1 MLQFSWRTEAAQFIG
16 FIINNPVAILLY
28 RFEQINEMQQTIVLH
43 TITSVNQLMQWYN
56 IHPMHSNTE

>member
-1 MLQFSWRTEAAQFIG
+1 MEAAQFIG